1 MAAFILHLI
10 SESSLSLACTA
21 FSLAVY
27 FEIMVVISQENA
39 YEKARRQNIIRNQR
53 VATSMGIRTMGAMIR
68 AISPKPRFSRHGL
81 LTRLISHQKDDLLED
96 NPVWLR
102 VKKVFCRIAQLSDIL
117 FADGLQF
124 AEASGCSG
132 RSQGDFNHRY

>member
-1 MAAFILHLI
+1 MLD
-10 SESSLSLACTA
+10 
-21 FSLAVY
+21 
-27 FEIMVVISQENA
+27 ISQENA

-53 VATSMGIRTMGAMIR
+53 VATLMGIRNMGAMIR
-68 AISPKPRFSRHGL
+68 AISPNPKRFSRHGL

-96 NPVWLR
+96 DPVWLR

-124 AEASGCSG
+124 AEAS
-132 RSQGDFNHRY
+132 